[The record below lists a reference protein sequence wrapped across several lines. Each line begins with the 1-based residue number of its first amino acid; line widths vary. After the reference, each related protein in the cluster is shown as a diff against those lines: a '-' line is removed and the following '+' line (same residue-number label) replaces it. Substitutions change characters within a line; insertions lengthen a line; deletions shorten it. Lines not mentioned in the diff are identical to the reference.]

1 MKTNITTK
9 VETRYVVTK
18 DGIRMSY
25 QEYLDMIESER
36 N

>member
-1 MKTNITTK
+1 MKTNNTTK

-25 QEYLDMIESER
+25 QEFLDMIESER